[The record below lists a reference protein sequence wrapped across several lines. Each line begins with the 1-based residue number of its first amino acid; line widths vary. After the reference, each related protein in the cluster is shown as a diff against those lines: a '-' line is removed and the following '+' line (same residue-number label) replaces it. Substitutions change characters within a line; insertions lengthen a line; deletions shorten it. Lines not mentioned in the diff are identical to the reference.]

1 MVGIQGI
8 EGSYSHR
15 AVQLLCGKEVKWFP
29 YRSFVECF
37 NGLRSGKVDSILV
50 PFENRITG
58 IIPEVAELLFEHQVI
73 FTQEISLSLD
83 HTLLSKVPTTIEKI
97 RKIFSH
103 PQAIA
108 QCSTY
113 LKKLKNVEIIPVY
126 DTAGAVEYLGNSDS
140 FAIIAGANAMKLF
153 HLHTVEINIQ
163 DREDNATRFVLV
175 NHKFSEQTSF
185 TKLTL
190 LSSINEGERIS
201 EIFKQ
206 FGLCS
211 FRSEQI
217 TSNLSPLYFE
227 EYKFDTPQLYKN
239 TKELI
244 LQNSHRGLI
253 ICGVTT

>member
-15 AVQLLCGKEVKWFP
+15 AVQLLLGKEVKWFP

-37 NGLRSGKVDSILV
+37 SGLKSGKVDSILV

-73 FTQEISLSLD
+73 FTQEISLPLD

-97 RKIFSH
+97 SKIFSH

-108 QCSTY
+108 QCSNY

-140 FAIIAGANAMKLF
+140 FAIIAGAHVKKLF
-153 HLHTVEINIQ
+153 HLHTVETNIQ
-163 DREDNATRFVLV
+163 DREDNATRFVFI
-175 NHKFSEQTSF
+175 NHQLSEQTSF

-190 LSSINEGERIS
+190 LSAINEGEVLSAILR
-201 EIFKQ
+201 Q
-206 FGLCS
+206 FGLYS
-211 FRSEQI
+211 FRSEKI
-217 TSNLSPLYFE
+217 DSNLSPLYFR
-227 EYKFDTPQLYKN
+227 EYQFDTPQFYKN